1 MLRAEGK
8 KKGVHLH
15 HEGAPVFFPGK
26 ILKAKLIIL
35 IGLLLLTACS
45 REKEDAA
52 FLQHVDSLAD
62 MIPEQ
67 ADTLLSSSQ
76 DSSHYAR
83 LLRVKVDDKLYRPV
97 TGYEPLVIDTLLPY
111 FQRHG
116 DSHRLSTALFYA
128 GRICADKGDAPQAID
143 YYQQTLNAL
152 PEGESP
158 RFRGL
163 IHSQIGTLFLYQELF
178 EDAIS
183 NYKKAFNFQKADKD
197 TVGMIFDLR
206 DIGFC
211 FLNNTQA
218 DSSLF
223 YMRQA
228 LDVAK
233 LSHNKEMITD
243 VMGQLA
249 NIHLALHNFSEA
261 KKCISPAL
269 ENIDSASISSIYYI
283 VSNIYYETQQQDSA
297 VYYYNKLLQYGN
309 VYGKQSA
316 FLHLSEIALKDK
328 KYHDFMNLQD
338 SLRTYNDS
346 IKFMDKDERVSRI
359 HSLYNYQL
367 REHEIAK
374 LENQKLKQNALWMT
388 FVLMILV
395 ILLLSILTGLY
406 FRRQKNIEKKRRLQT
421 EKLLLLEKERS
432 KNYIDQNQQQI
443 LNLQKQIEE
452 ATNDQLEKLQF
463 RIKELET
470 SSKLYEIEK
479 ERRESAM
486 FMLKK
491 TDIFFH
497 IVSLLKDN
505 APMKSQDF
513 NILSEEID
521 HYFPDF
527 RRILFSLYG
536 MKKQEYNMC
545 MLMKVEL
552 SITDIATLMSRADN
566 SISMSH
572 RRLFSKMFPREN
584 EQPFGSLREL
594 IRNI

>member
-1 MLRAEGK
+1 
-8 KKGVHLH
+8 
-15 HEGAPVFFPGK
+15 
-26 ILKAKLIIL
+26 
-35 IGLLLLTACS
+35 
-45 REKEDAA
+45 
-52 FLQHVDSLAD
+52 
-62 MIPEQ
+62 
-67 ADTLLSSSQ
+67 
-76 DSSHYAR
+76 
-83 LLRVKVDDKLYRPV
+83 
-97 TGYEPLVIDTLLPY
+97 
-111 FQRHG
+111 
-116 DSHRLSTALFYA
+116 
-128 GRICADKGDAPQAID
+128 
-143 YYQQTLNAL
+143 
-152 PEGESP
+152 
-158 RFRGL
+158 
-163 IHSQIGTLFLYQELF
+163 
-178 EDAIS
+178 
-183 NYKKAFNFQKADKD
+183 
-197 TVGMIFDLR
+197 
-206 DIGFC
+206 
-211 FLNNTQA
+211 
-218 DSSLF
+218 
-223 YMRQA
+223 
-228 LDVAK
+228 
-233 LSHNKEMITD
+233 
-243 VMGQLA
+243 
-249 NIHLALHNFSEA
+249 
-261 KKCISPAL
+261 
-269 ENIDSASISSIYYI
+269 
-283 VSNIYYETQQQDSA
+283 
-297 VYYYNKLLQYGN
+297 
-309 VYGKQSA
+309 
-316 FLHLSEIALKDK
+316 
-328 KYHDFMNLQD
+328 
-338 SLRTYNDS
+338 
-346 IKFMDKDERVSRI
+346 
-359 HSLYNYQL
+359 
-367 REHEIAK
+367 
-374 LENQKLKQNALWMT
+374 
-388 FVLMILV
+388 MILV

-470 SSKLYEIEK
+470 SSKIYEIEK

-584 EQPFGSLREL
+584 EQPFGSLRDL